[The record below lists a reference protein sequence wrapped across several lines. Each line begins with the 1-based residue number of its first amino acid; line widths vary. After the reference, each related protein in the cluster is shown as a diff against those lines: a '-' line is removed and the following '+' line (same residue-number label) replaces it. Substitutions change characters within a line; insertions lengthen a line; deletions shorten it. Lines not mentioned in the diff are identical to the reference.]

1 MRKLYTAF
9 LLVLSALL
17 GQYQASSQV
26 VISQVYGGGGNSGAF
41 YKNDFIELFNR
52 GTEPVNING
61 WSVQYASAAGTSWQ
75 VTSLTGVLQPGQYY
89 LVQEAAGA
97 NPDAADLPTAD
108 AVGAINMSGT
118 AGKVAL
124 VANSTPLTIACPTSD
139 AYVDFVGFGTTANC
153 FEGGGR
159 TPAPSNA
166 NAVFRGGNGCDDTDN
181 NNNDFTAAPAAPRNT
196 ATTLA
201 PCTAVPPTPL
211 INVAPGNNGAEPG
224 TNGSFIISA
233 TTAIPPGG
241 IMVFYTL
248 SGTAQAGSD
257 YTDMYNGIVP
267 LNGGSST
274 IITISVV
281 DDNLFEPTETVQ
293 ITLTSVSPGFSLG
306 ATTAT
311 INIFDDD
318 VPEALPLVTTYNQ
331 NFNILPVT
339 GTNQTWENNLTI
351 PGWYSSR
358 TAINAGNGS
367 SNTGA
372 LYSFGENGSTDRAL
386 GSIGSGSTGTV
397 YYGVRFQN
405 NTGGPIHALRIEY
418 KGEQW
423 RNGGNAT
430 PHTAGFA
437 YQTGG
442 TITSLTDGVWT
453 AVPELGFTGP
463 VATTTA
469 AALNGNEL
477 GTNATMVAY
486 TITGLNI
493 PAGDEIFI
501 RWDDPDHSGSDHGL
515 AIDDFFIEANPVD
528 EDPPAITA
536 LSPNNNATNIATNT
550 SLSISFNETI
560 QKGSG
565 EIRLRLVADNS
576 VVQSWDINSSSVQ
589 LSGNQISWTASAL
602 AVNTAFYVEWD
613 EGVVKDMSGNN
624 LPATSGASVWTFTT
638 GTTFFLADFNNCGTN
653 LSDGFTQYSAV
664 GDVVWACTPFGRD
677 PNEPAGTAAYPTGVQ
692 INGFA
697 NGTNT
702 PNVDWLISPSFD
714 LTGTTYPLLSFWSRV
729 AFNGAPLQLKVST
742 DYNGGD
748 PASATWHDLNGRF
761 PQIGSN
767 IWTLSENI
775 NLSAYKASN
784 VHIAWVYTSSDE
796 DGARWT
802 LDDVSLANSP
812 VPPPPSLTISTS
824 DINFAYVAAGSSG
837 TRSFV
842 LTGNDLTDGFTLTST
857 TNFML
862 SKNGSEY
869 GPSIQY
875 SLGEANNQPLQVWVA
890 FAPAQQ
896 NQNFTGKITITG
908 SGLEDSVSL
917 QGTTIDPLT
926 TLEVVNWN
934 IEWFGSPGNGPVN
947 DAQQEQ
953 NVRTILQ
960 NINADVYALVEIVDE
975 ARLASVVSQMPGYA
989 YVISDFGSHTNPY
1002 SSSSSTL
1009 GEAQKLAFIYK
1020 TSVLSDITADPLLS
1034 IGINSPEDA
1043 ASANY
1048 NYWSSGRYPYMLTA
1062 NVSLN
1067 CATTRV
1073 RFVLVHAKANT
1084 SPTATSYDRRKNGAD
1099 ALYAKLN
1106 ADYPDDRIIIL
1117 GDFND
1122 DLDQSIT
1129 AGFTTT
1135 SWDSFVNDTENF
1147 SAITLP
1153 LSLAGKKST
1162 VAYNDIIDHVVISN
1176 ELVPYYMPGTATVL
1190 NDVTSLVS
1198 NYGNSTSDHYPVFSR
1213 FMIPNSNPPFI
1224 SNCQPEIALCYRADG
1239 QYELPVLLATDDC
1252 SESVSYSYVIS
1263 GATQRSGS
1271 TNNASGNF
1279 EPGTSTIV
1287 WTVSDSWGNIS
1298 TCTTSVTVA
1307 PVPIV
1312 TIPDAYALP
1321 SGTSANTVYIGY
1333 APASSLTLEANV
1345 AGGNS
1350 SYSFSWSTG
1359 SLSNSVTVSP
1369 ITNTN
1374 YTVSVTDANGC
1385 VGTASKQVIVKDIR
1399 AGNNNNKV
1407 VICKLAGKK
1416 YQTLEVAAPA
1426 VPAHLANGGYLG
1438 ACEDASA
1445 PAAARLDV
1453 AAQPNPSS
1461 SQFTIRLNGGE
1472 SGKPVSLKVMNLYGQ
1487 VIEQKQ
1493 GLVPGQT
1500 VTLGANYHNGTYFVE
1515 VIQGGQR
1522 VTVTV
1527 IKI

>member
-52 GTEPVNING
+52 GSEPVDITG

-75 VTSLTGVLQPGQYY
+75 VTTLTGVLQPGQYY

-97 NPDAADLPTAD
+97 NPDAADLPTPD
-108 AVGAINMSGT
+108 ATGAINMSGT

-124 VANSTPLTIACPTSD
+124 IANSTALTVACPDAD
-139 AYVDFVGFGTTANC
+139 AYVDFVGFGITANC

-166 NAVFRGGNGCDDTDN
+166 NAVFREGNGCDDTDN

-201 PCTAVPPTPL
+201 PCTAVPPGPL
-211 INVAPGNNGAEPG
+211 VNVAAGGNGAEPG
-224 TNGSFIISA
+224 TNGSFIITATSA
-233 TTAIPPGG
+233 FPPGG
-241 IMVFYTL
+241 IMLYYTL

-257 YTDMYNGIVP
+257 YTDTYNGIIP
-267 LNGGSST
+267 LSGTTN
-274 IITISVV
+274 IIHINVI
-281 DDNLFEPTETVQ
+281 DDNVFEPTETVQ
-293 ITLTSVSPGFSLG
+293 ITLTSVMGGFALG

-318 VPEALPLVTTYNQ
+318 VPGALPLVTTYSQ
-331 NFNILPVT
+331 DFNTLPAT
-339 GTNQTWENNLTI
+339 GTNQPWENNLTI

-372 LYSFGENGSTDRAL
+372 LYSFGDNGSSDRAL

-405 NTGGPIHALRIEY
+405 NTGGTIHALRIEY

-430 PHTAGFA
+430 PHTAGFS

-453 AVPELGFTGP
+453 PVPELGFTGP

-469 AALNGNEL
+469 SALNGNEL
-477 GTNATMVAY
+477 GTNATMVVY

-493 PAGDEIFI
+493 PDGDEIFL

-528 EDPPAITA
+528 ENPPLITN
-536 LSPNNNATNIATNT
+536 LSPDNDATGVATNT

-565 EIRLRLVADNS
+565 QIRLRRVSDNGI
-576 VVQSWDINSSSVQ
+576 VQSWDVSSASV
-589 LSGNQISWTASAL
+589 LHNGNQISWSVAGI

-613 EGVVKDMSGNN
+613 EGIVKDLSDNN
-624 LPATSGASVWTFTT
+624 LPAVSGSGVWTFTT
-638 GTTFFLADFNNCGTN
+638 GTTFFLADFNNCGAN
-653 LSDGFTQYSAV
+653 LSDGFTQYSVV

-677 PNEPAGTAAYPTGVQ
+677 PNAPAGTAAYPTGIQ

-729 AFNGAPLQLKVST
+729 AFNGPPLQLKVST
-742 DYNGGD
+742 DYTGGD

-812 VPPPPSLTISTS
+812 VPPPPSMTISTS
-824 DINFAYVAAGSSG
+824 DINFAYVAAGSSA

-842 LTGNDLTDGFTLTST
+842 LTGNDLTDGFTLTAT

-862 SKNGSEY
+862 SKDGSSY

-896 NQNFTGKITITG
+896 SQNFSGKITITG
-908 SGLEDSVSL
+908 SGLEDSISL

-1009 GEAQKLAFIYK
+1009 AEAQKLAFVYK
-1020 TSVLSDITADPLLS
+1020 TSVLSEITAEPLLTL
-1034 IGINSPEDA
+1034 GINSPEDA

-1062 NVSLN
+1062 NVTLN
-1067 CATTRV
+1067 CVTMKV

-1106 ADYPDDRIIIL
+1106 ADYPDDPIIIL

-1135 SWDSFVNDTENF
+1135 SWDSFVNDSENF

-1176 ELVPYYMPGTATVL
+1176 ELVPHYMPGTATVL

-1213 FMIPNSNPPFI
+1213 FKFANTNPPSIF
-1224 SNCQPEIALCYRADG
+1224 NCQPEISLCYRTDG
-1239 QYELPVLLATDDC
+1239 QYQIPELLGGDICGEA
-1252 SESVSYSYVIS
+1252 VSYSYVIT
-1263 GATQRSGS
+1263 GATERSGL
-1271 TNNASGNF
+1271 TNNASGSF
-1279 EPGTSTIV
+1279 APGTSTIL
-1287 WTVSDSWGNIS
+1287 WTVTDSWGNS
-1298 TCTTSVTVA
+1298 ATCTTTVTVA
-1307 PVPIV
+1307 ASPVV
-1312 TIPDAYALP
+1312 TIPDAYALA
-1321 SGTSANTVYIGY
+1321 SGVSANTVYIGY

-1350 SYSFSWSTG
+1350 GYGFSWSNG
-1359 SLSNSVTVSP
+1359 SATSATTVSP
-1369 ITNTN
+1369 LSTTN
-1374 YTVSVTDANGC
+1374 YTVTVTDANGC
-1385 VGTASKQVIVKDIR
+1385 QGTASKQVTVKNVSV
-1399 AGNNNNKV
+1399 GKNSNKV
-1407 VICKLAGKK
+1407 VICKRAGNK
-1416 YQTLEVAAPA
+1416 YQTLEVAAAA

-1438 ACEDASA
+1438 ACEDTPA

-1461 SQFTIRLNGGE
+1461 NQFTIRLNGGE
-1472 SGKPVSLKVMNLYGQ
+1472 AGKPVSLKVMNLYGQ

-1493 GLVPGQT
+1493 GLVPGQN
-1500 VTLGANYHNGTYFVE
+1500 VNLGAGYQNGTYFVE
-1515 VIQGGQR
+1515 IIQGDQK
-1522 VTVTV
+1522 VTVTLL
-1527 IKI
+1527 KL